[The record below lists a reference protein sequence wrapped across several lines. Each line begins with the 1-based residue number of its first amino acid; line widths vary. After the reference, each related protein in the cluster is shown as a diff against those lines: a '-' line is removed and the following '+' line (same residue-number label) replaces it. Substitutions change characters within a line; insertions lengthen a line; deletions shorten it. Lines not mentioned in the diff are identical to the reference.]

1 MSGLRILT
9 PRWQK
14 VWMDLWGNKMRTLL
28 VMMSI
33 SVGVFAVG
41 MVYSSYLMFE
51 RDLAKSWGTSSPA
64 DAGLY
69 ADPFDEELVQSV
81 RSLRGV
87 KEAEGRRNVSLRVL
101 AADGRWKQMLLI
113 AIPDYVKQRVNIV
126 RPQSGDWPPG
136 DGDVLLERSSLAELG
151 VVQGDRL
158 TLETAAGRKRS
169 MKVTGVVYDP
179 TQLPSLFSGNY
190 YGYINM
196 DTLAKLDEVRQLDQV
211 NFVVQPWVL
220 QGKDKAPIEA
230 LGRRAWNKLEQGGTT
245 VFWLQSYI
253 PGEHMMQN
261 GINAML
267 LLLAVLGVLS
277 LLLGSLLL
285 VNTISSILTQQIR
298 QVGIMK
304 TIGAGRNQILR
315 MYMTLVSIYG
325 VLALVVAA
333 PLGALAAS
341 WVTSFIAGMFNFDS
355 GGLELSAK
363 VLALEALVAILVPLA
378 AAFWPIWKG
387 TAVTVREAVSDV
399 GIQSVAA
406 RGRVDRMVDRILC
419 RMKKV
424 PRPVTLSLRN
434 TFRRKG
440 RLALTLLTLTIAGTV
455 FMAVFS
461 VRSSLYSTLDEAM
474 DYFHYDIGIG
484 FTQSFRSTR
493 IEQEVMRV
501 PGVKAAETWGF
512 TSGRVLKDSS
522 KAAEDEASKNVFLMA
537 PPVGTTMIKPRLIS
551 GRWLLP
557 EDENALVVNTE
568 VVKDRPELKVGSPAT
583 IKVGHRRLQF
593 TVVGIAQSTLTGP
606 FAYAP
611 YPWLSA
617 AIAETGRARSVQIV
631 AESKDPQ
638 AQSAL
643 GRAMEEHLKRNSLK
657 VQNVDIIWETKQ
669 RIRSQFDIITTFLM
683 IMAVLLA
690 IVGALGLTGTMGINV
705 LERTREIGVMRAIG
719 ASSVNVGMV
728 FVIEA
733 LCIGIL
739 SWLAGLLLALPVAA
753 LLSHQVGVLFLETP
767 LTFTFSFLGT
777 AIWFVLAAVLSAAA
791 SLVPAWNATRLS
803 VRDVLSYE

>member
-1 MSGLRILT
+1 MA
-9 PRWQK
+9 Q
-14 VWMDLWGNKMRTLL
+14 
-28 VMMSI
+28 
-33 SVGVFAVG
+33 
-41 MVYSSYLMFE
+41 
-51 RDLAKSWGTSSPA
+51 
-64 DAGLY
+64 
-69 ADPFDEELVQSV
+69 
-81 RSLRGV
+81 
-87 KEAEGRRNVSLRVL
+87 
-101 AADGRWKQMLLI
+101 
-113 AIPDYVKQRVNIV
+113 
-126 RPQSGDWPPG
+126 
-136 DGDVLLERSSLAELG
+136 
-151 VVQGDRL
+151 
-158 TLETAAGRKRS
+158 
-169 MKVTGVVYDP
+169 
-179 TQLPSLFSGNY
+179 
-190 YGYINM
+190 
-196 DTLAKLDEVRQLDQV
+196 
-211 NFVVQPWVL
+211 
-220 QGKDKAPIEA
+220 
-230 LGRRAWNKLEQGGTT
+230 
-245 VFWLQSYI
+245 
-253 PGEHMMQN
+253 
-261 GINAML
+261 
-267 LLLAVLGVLS
+267 
-277 LLLGSLLL
+277 
-285 VNTISSILTQQIR
+285 
-298 QVGIMK
+298 
-304 TIGAGRNQILR
+304 
-315 MYMTLVSIYG
+315 
-325 VLALVVAA
+325 
-333 PLGALAAS
+333 
-341 WVTSFIAGMFNFDS
+341 MFNFDS
-355 GGLELSAK
+355 GGLEFSPK
-363 VLALEALVAILVPLA
+363 VLAVEALVAILVPLA

-406 RGRVDRMVDRILC
+406 RGRVDRMIDAILG
-419 RMKKV
+419 RLKKV

-484 FTQSFRSTR
+484 FTQNFRATR
-493 IEQEVMRV
+493 IEQEVLRV

-537 PPVGTTMIKPRLIS
+537 PPVGTTMIKPKLIS

-568 VVKDRPELKVGSPAT
+568 VVKDRPELKVGGPAT
-583 IKVGHRRLQF
+583 IKVGNRRLQF
-593 TVVGIAQSTLTGP
+593 TVVGIVQSTLTGP

-611 YPWLSA
+611 YPWLST
-617 AIAETGRARSVQIV
+617 AISQTGRARSVQIV
-631 AESKDPQ
+631 AESNDPA

-657 VQNVDIIWETKQ
+657 VQNVDIIWETKK
-669 RIRSQFDIITTFLM
+669 RIRAQFDIITNFLM

-719 ASSVNVGMV
+719 ASSVHVGMV
-728 FVIEA
+728 FVVEA

-739 SWLAGLLLALPVAA
+739 SWLAGVLLALPVAA
-753 LLSHQVGVLFLETP
+753 LLSYQVGVLFLETP

-777 AIWFVLAAVLSAAA
+777 AIWFGLAAVLSAAA